1 MTMTIFQAL
10 AWVLWVVSD
19 GGPKWRVASFSHAEL
34 NSHLHRVD
42 PLLSSHRPHI
52 SFPHSGHFRSPP
64 SLPFLP
70 SFTILCHPG
79 TSPFLPP
86 HRPIFSSFPP
96 SVPAE
101 NFSADQPV
109 QVRYRSDQESL
120 SLKPW
125 ESVGPSTQKCLVLVL
140 PPSAPHFSSVS
151 QAPNSSSSLLPAENY
166 RKGQKPAK

>member
-1 MTMTIFQAL
+1 MAL
-10 AWVLWVVSD
+10 PSC
-19 GGPKWRVASFSHAEL
+19 PPSI
-34 NSHLHRVD
+34 D
-42 PLLSSHRPHI
+42 P
-52 SFPHSGHFRSPP
+52 FSPP
-64 SLPFLP
+64 
-70 SFTILCHPG
+70 
-79 TSPFLPP
+79 
-86 HRPIFSSFPP
+86 FPP

-166 RKGQKPAK
+166 RKGRKPAK